1 MKAKE
6 YLSCYELLEQALE
19 RETNEQARD
28 EKIKKMQGILLV
40 IYELPKQQH
49 TVLYLR
55 FIEGKS
61 LKEISKA
68 IDRSY
73 DYTRHICGA
82 GLKEIEKKNDIG
94 RLKKASFL

>member
-1 MKAKE
+1 
-6 YLSCYELLEQALE
+6 
-19 RETNEQARD
+19 
-28 EKIKKMQGILLV
+28 MQGIILA

-49 TVLYLR
+49 KVLYLR